1 MYVYG
6 MDKLIDNSSDT
17 HKNNNDKF
25 GYHPPSPF
33 LVKDSFEAHIAGWN
47 DRVEVD
53 GDGEEEEEN
62 RRVVTIARS
71 IFIFPI

>member
-1 MYVYG
+1 MIRIKIT
-6 MDKLIDNSSDT
+6 MTNLDT
-17 HKNNNDKF
+17 THLP
-25 GYHPPSPF
+25 Y
-33 LVKDSFEAHIAGWN
+33 LVKDTFEAHVAGWN

-71 IFIFPI
+71 IFIFPT

>member
-1 MYVYG
+1 MGRPKVAHIEPYL
-6 MDKLIDNSSDT
+6 KIWI
-17 HKNNNDKF
+17 
-25 GYHPPSPF
+25 PPTSPY
-33 LVKDSFEAHIAGWN
+33 LVKDTFEAHIAGWN

-71 IFIFPI
+71 IFIFPIL

>member
-1 MYVYG
+1 M
-6 MDKLIDNSSDT
+6 KDT
-17 HKNNNDKF
+17 
-25 GYHPPSPF
+25 
-33 LVKDSFEAHIAGWN
+33 FEAHIAGWN

-53 GDGEEEEEN
+53 VDGEEKEEN